1 MDEIWPVQ
9 DAKARFSELLRQ
21 AETEPQII
29 SYRGKPKYEVR
40 LIEERPEGKPKRLID
55 ALRACPYE
63 LELPSRDRSPGR
75 DVEF

>member
-1 MDEIWPVQ
+1 MEGNWPVQ
-9 DAKARFSELLRQ
+9 DAKARFSELLRH
-21 AETEPQII
+21 ADTEPQVI

-40 LIEERPEGKPKRLID
+40 LIEEHPGGKPKRLVE

-63 LELPSRDRSPGR
+63 LDIPARDKSPGR